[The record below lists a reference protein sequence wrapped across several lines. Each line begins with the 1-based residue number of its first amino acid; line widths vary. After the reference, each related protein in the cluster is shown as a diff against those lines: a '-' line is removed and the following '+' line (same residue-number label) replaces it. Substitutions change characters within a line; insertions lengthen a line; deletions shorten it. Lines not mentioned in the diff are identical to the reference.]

1 MTEDALKAKINR
13 LERDLERKEVETN
26 EYLDKIDHQE
36 ETIMRLEA
44 LIPEEGEEK
53 KSKKRQAT
61 DSKLAIKLD
70 EKEKEIRD
78 LKNKMGFLRKEKV
91 RIQHELELLKPKSSE
106 SSVIRVEDLRKKSP
120 LNALVQ
126 ELQDKVNHQRVLIS
140 KLRSNNAESDKFI
153 EKLKA
158 KDEEIKL
165 LNSDILKAYQKLEDL
180 SSVSENKNGDSIDRN
195 LIEDLQNQL
204 NKSKREIVELKLK
217 FSKSSKKTRN
227 EIKEN
232 NSFDI
237 GGIKKELSD
246 LKILLETK
254 NEEIKDLKNETR
266 KATKSG
272 KPQKELEGNLK
283 MQSEMAIFLQKQ
295 LETKEG
301 EIKTIKNEAVQI
313 KRRYRQLENRIKLKD
328 QKINE
333 VQIQLDNSY
342 VQKQTLPQKEDPHVE
357 IRLKEFESILDN
369 LKKENIEQRIE
380 ISQLRKKV

>member
-1 MTEDALKAKINR
+1 MTEDALKARINR
-13 LERDLERKEVETN
+13 LEKDLERKEIETN
-26 EYLDKIDHQE
+26 EFLDKIDEQE

-44 LIPEEGEEK
+44 LIPEESEEK
-53 KSKKRQAT
+53 KSKKKQAT

-70 EKEKEIRD
+70 AKEKKIRD
-78 LKNKMGFLRKEKV
+78 LKNSMGFLRKEKV
-91 RIQHELELLKPKSSE
+91 RIQQELELLKSQSSE

-126 ELQDKVNHQRVLIS
+126 ELQDKVNNQRALIS

-153 EKLKA
+153 EKLKV

-180 SSVSENKNGDSIDRN
+180 SSVSENKKGDSIGQN
-195 LIEDLQNQL
+195 LIGDLQNQL
-204 NKSKREIVELKLK
+204 NKSKREIIELKQK
-217 FSKSSKKTRN
+217 FSKKTRN

-232 NSFDI
+232 NSSDI
-237 GGIKKELSD
+237 DGFKKELHKAKLQIKSLQEQ
-246 LKILLETK
+246 LKK
-254 NEEIKDLKNETR
+254 YETR
-266 KATKSG
+266 KTTEIG

-333 VQIQLDNSY
+333 LQIQLDNSY
-342 VQKQTLPQKEDPHVE
+342 VQKQALPQKEDPHVE
-357 IRLKEFESILDN
+357 IRLKEFKSILDN
-369 LKKENIEQRIE
+369 LKKENIEQRLE

>member
-1 MTEDALKAKINR
+1 MTEEALKARINR
-13 LERDLERKEVETN
+13 LEKDLERKEVETN
-26 EYLDKIDHQE
+26 KFLDKIDDQE

-44 LIPEEGEEK
+44 LIPEESEEK

-70 EKEKEIRD
+70 EKLKEIRD
-78 LKNKMGFLRKEKV
+78 LKNNMGFLRKEKV
-91 RIQHELELLKPKSSE
+91 RIQQELEQLISQSSE
-106 SSVIRVEDLRKKSP
+106 SSVIRVEDLRKKLP

-126 ELQDKVNHQRVLIS
+126 ELQDRVNNQRALIS
-140 KLRSNNAESDKFI
+140 KLRSNKSESDKFI

-165 LNSDILKAYQKLEDL
+165 LNSDILKAYQKIEDL
-180 SSVSENKNGDSIDRN
+180 SSVSENKKGDSIDKS

-204 NKSKREIVELKLK
+204 NKSKREIIELKQK
-217 FSKSSKKTRN
+217 FSKSSKRTRD

-232 NSFDI
+232 SSSDI
-237 GGIKKELSD
+237 DWFKKELHKAKLQIKSLQEQ
-246 LKILLETK
+246 LKK
-254 NEEIKDLKNETR
+254 YETR
-266 KATKSG
+266 KTTAIG

-333 VQIQLDNSY
+333 LQIQLDNSF
-342 VQKQTLPQKEDPHVE
+342 VQKLTLPQKEDPHVE
-357 IRLKEFESILDN
+357 IRLKEFKSILDN

>member
-1 MTEDALKAKINR
+1 VTEEALKARINR
-13 LERDLERKEVETN
+13 LEKDLERKEVETN
-26 EYLDKIDHQE
+26 KFLDKIDDQE

-44 LIPEEGEEK
+44 LIPEESEEK

-70 EKEKEIRD
+70 EKLKEIRD
-78 LKNKMGFLRKEKV
+78 LKNNMGFLRKEKV
-91 RIQHELELLKPKSSE
+91 RIQQELEQLISQSSE
-106 SSVIRVEDLRKKSP
+106 SSVIRVEDLRKKLP

-126 ELQDKVNHQRVLIS
+126 ELQDRVNNQRALIS
-140 KLRSNNAESDKFI
+140 KLRSNKSESDKFI

-165 LNSDILKAYQKLEDL
+165 LNSDILKAYQKIEDL
-180 SSVSENKNGDSIDRN
+180 SSVSENKKGDSIDKS

-204 NKSKREIVELKLK
+204 NKSKREIIELKQK
-217 FSKSSKKTRN
+217 FSKSSKRTRD

-232 NSFDI
+232 SSSDI
-237 GGIKKELSD
+237 DWFKKELHKAKLQIKSLQEQ
-246 LKILLETK
+246 LKK
-254 NEEIKDLKNETR
+254 YETR
-266 KATKSG
+266 KTTAIG

-333 VQIQLDNSY
+333 LQIQLDNSF
-342 VQKQTLPQKEDPHVE
+342 VQKLTLPQKEDPHVE
-357 IRLKEFESILDN
+357 IRLKEFKSILDN